1 MEKKAKLTEQKV
13 DFAHPIGSPHRSAC
27 PSASCEANRG
37 ASQKRSSGGGSNP
50 APVAG
55 AGEQRRDS
63 LAAQLRTGNRAAAAE
78 LVDIYYRR
86 IYLFMRRLGHSCQVS
101 EDLTQQS
108 FLQAWQHIGRLR
120 DGKALNGWLYR
131 IAGNVSN
138 LYWRKHKAEK
148 LVSTEGID
156 VPQSSETGSDKIA
169 DYEQLG
175 QLKNAV
181 VRLPG
186 KLRQAVVLHYM
197 QHLTIAQAAEAA
209 GVRQGTFKSRLSR
222 ALKALR
228 KQVNLKSQI

>member
-1 MEKKAKLTEQKV
+1 MEKRAKLTEQKV
-13 DFAHPIGSPHRSAC
+13 GFAHPIDVQQDV
-27 PSASCEANRG
+27 N
-37 ASQKRSSGGGSNP
+37 SNKEHL
-50 APVAG
+50 
-55 AGEQRRDS
+55 EQRRDS
-63 LAAQLRTGNRAAAAE
+63 LVAQLRTGNRAAAAE
-78 LVDIYYRR
+78 LVDIYYQQ

-120 DGKALNGWLYR
+120 DGKALHGWLDR
-131 IAGNVSN
+131 IAGNVSQ
-138 LYWRKHKAEK
+138 LYWRKHKAGK
-148 LVSTEGID
+148 LVSIEGID
-156 VPQSSETGSDKIA
+156 VPHSSETGSDKIA

-175 QLKNAV
+175 QLKDAV

-186 KLRQAVVLHYM
+186 KLKQTVVLHYM

-228 KQVNLKSQI
+228 KQVISEKAEL